1 MVTKYKT
8 LIPTHQEFK
17 YINIYKLFKVHN
29 KTKQGNIKY
38 LEINIS
44 DLFFSFSFRNRHV
57 RDFYEEVTAMMVKK
71 FPFRDETLKTLG
83 FVNPALK
90 ESVSVESGKSLF
102 QLIKNS

>member
-17 YINIYKLFKVHN
+17 YIYIYFKVHN

-44 DLFFSFSFRNRHV
+44 DLSFSFSFLNRHV

-71 FPFRDETLKTLG
+71 FPLETRR
-83 FVNPALK
+83 
-90 ESVSVESGKSLF
+90 
-102 QLIKNS
+102 